1 MPIYEYR
8 CAHCGSH
15 AEVLVPLA
23 SSTAYCPT
31 CGNQL
36 TDKLVSAPNLLR
48 RTASERAAGRTCCG
62 REERCE
68 TPPCS
73 AGGGCRR

>member
-1 MPIYEYR
+1 MPIYEYQ

-23 SSTAYCPT
+23 PSTPYCPT
-31 CGNQL
+31 CGKPL
-36 TDKLVSAPNLLR
+36 TEKLVSAPNFLR
-48 RTASERAAGRTCCG
+48 RTGSERAAGRTCCG